1 MSDDRFHFEFFFAVN
16 QVRRWQCEIGAMCA
30 VLTIRGQKACMED
43 GVNPPLV
50 RQFQLVRQRS
60 QDLYDFK
67 WSLALHREL
76 FVIREES
83 EVLCFQPD
91 LLTLLE
97 WGEASRDAFGHAL
110 SCEFMCRHCL
120 EACLLEIV

>member
-16 QVRRWQCEIGAMCA
+16 QVRRWQCEIRAMCA

-43 GVNPPLV
+43 GVNSPLV
-50 RQFQLVRQRS
+50 RQFQLVRQWS

-67 WSLALHREL
+67 WSLALHCKL
-76 FVIREES
+76 FVILKEL
-83 EVLCFQPD
+83 EVLRFQPD

-97 WGEASRDAFGHAL
+97 WGEASCDAFSHVL
-110 SCEFMCRHCL
+110 SCKFMCRHCL